1 MPETPQQ
8 HDPDSAGQTGSAP
21 RALTLRPRR
30 TQRRRARL
38 TGLCGAAT
46 VGILAAGAL
55 LAPPFVTEAAG
66 PTFNTIGE
74 WNGHQLIRIDGA
86 ETYPVSGSLD
96 MTTVS
101 VAGGPNSQTNPVA
114 VLGAFLDPGRTA
126 LPADALYAPGTSS
139 AQVAARNSADMTDSQ
154 SAAQAAAAE
163 HLGIDYSVTLRV
175 AGRAPQ
181 SAAGPLGEGDVLVA
195 VGGTRL
201 KTYQDLTDAL
211 QRTDGKAVDV
221 VYRPGGEDQERTVR
235 LTPRRDDAS
244 GRWVLGLY
252 LKPDYH
258 FPFTVDY
265 GLQDVG
271 GPSAGTMFALGIIDE
286 LTPGSLTGGKHVAGT
301 GTIDAQ
307 GKVGAIGGI
316 RQKMIGARQAG
327 ATLFLAPADNCD
339 EITGHIP
346 EGLSVVRVSTLDEAV
361 EAVRGVGEGKDPA
374 SYPQC
379 GS

>member
-1 MPETPQQ
+1 MPDTPQQ

-21 RALTLRPRR
+21 RTLTLRPRR
-30 TQRRRARL
+30 AQRRRARL
-38 TGLCGAAT
+38 TGLCGAST

-55 LAPPFVTEAAG
+55 LAPPFVTEAPG

-86 ETYPVSGSLD
+86 KTYPVSGSLD

-101 VAGGPNSQTNPVA
+101 VAGGPNSQTNPLA

-181 SAAGPLGEGDVLVA
+181 SAAGPLAEGDVLVA

-211 QRTDGKAVDV
+211 QRTEGKAVDV
-221 VYRPGGEDQERTVR
+221 VYRPGGKDEQRTVR

-271 GPSAGTMFALGIIDE
+271 GPSAGMMFTLAVIDKLSE
-286 LTPGSLTGGKHVAGT
+286 EDLTGGKFVAGT
-301 GTIDAQ
+301 GTIQED
-307 GKVGAIGGI
+307 GKVGPIGGI
-316 RQKMIGARQAG
+316 QHKIAAAHAAG
-327 ATLFLAPADNCD
+327 AELFRVADPRRVQIEAAVPAIDAQRSRR
-339 EITGHIP
+339 P
-346 EGLSVVRVSTLDEAV
+346 V
-361 EAVRGVGEGKDPA
+361 EFDVGAEELGVAGDR
-374 SYPQC
+374 SHR
-379 GS
+379 

>member
-1 MPETPQQ
+1 
-8 HDPDSAGQTGSAP
+8 
-21 RALTLRPRR
+21 
-30 TQRRRARL
+30 
-38 TGLCGAAT
+38 
-46 VGILAAGAL
+46 
-55 LAPPFVTEAAG
+55 
-66 PTFNTIGE
+66 
-74 WNGHQLIRIDGA
+74 
-86 ETYPVSGSLD
+86 
-96 MTTVS
+96 
-101 VAGGPNSQTNPVA
+101 
-114 VLGAFLDPGRTA
+114 
-126 LPADALYAPGTSS
+126 
-139 AQVAARNSADMTDSQ
+139 
-154 SAAQAAAAE
+154 
-163 HLGIDYSVTLRV
+163 

-181 SAAGPLGEGDVLVA
+181 SAAGPLAEGDVLVA

-211 QRTDGKAVDV
+211 QRTEGKAVDV
-221 VYRPGGEDQERTVR
+221 VYRPGGKDEQRTVR

-339 EITGHIP
+339 EVTGHIP
-346 EGLSVVRVSTLDEAV
+346 DGLSVVKVSTLDEAV